1 MFPDRRVLVKY
12 LNDYTQTL
20 DINVRY
26 DTKVQNISKLGDV
39 NAEKRFT
46 MQDQKGNTFTCKYV
60 HPLSSAFERNS
71 TLSHHFFKAKHSGI
85 FYKD

>member
-12 LNDYTQTL
+12 LNDFTRTL

-26 DTKVQNISKLGDV
+26 DTNISDISPLDGATD
-39 NAEKRFT
+39 NKRFT

-60 HPLSSAFERNS
+60 HPQ
-71 TLSHHFFKAKHSGI
+71 
-85 FYKD
+85 